1 MILGVVVKRWHKK
14 LMRPF
19 LERVV
24 SPPFPTMSV
33 SIQASFLNSSDTT
46 PVLACRIRPSTDPT
60 GVRRNFHVAFLLDKS
75 GSMGGSRIEGLKT
88 TLQLF
93 LDAIPKGDIVT
104 FIPYDNKSTVL
115 AEAVVISDETRA
127 SLKTAVDGLDA
138 NGGTNLESA
147 LLLLREAV
155 SQKKDAGTQDL
166 LHPPIDSLFILTDGE
181 INEGVS
187 ASSGLQRLIRG
198 AVPTGTPVN
207 TLGLGDACSARLLR
221 ALAEPSR
228 GVYTYADKGEVFPKM
243 VGEVMAGLESE
254 VGRNGRLV
262 LPAGWTCLELG
273 EHTTDA
279 LVGTLVDGK
288 DEWVVLRGPG
298 SATGVAIGTT
308 LTFTWSS
315 GGVAQTATC
324 VIDDALPA
332 VTVAEQLAR
341 VRVAAVFQAV
351 TEHLEER
358 RIEEARTQLTALNV
372 ELGAS
377 LAKDTSSVL
386 SFMAQVDENLELLRD
401 QFVAGPFAGPQGPP
415 MMRRAGAGGPI
426 PPPPDLAPVLS
437 RMHSNTSAVS
447 TQRGFFSRVSSNDP
461 GVVTFSS
468 PLQAHTGRTLSSQ
481 YSQARDPD
489 HTSPPS
495 SPVSPA
501 RRQVGTHTPRTDLVA
516 GTTTAFPIV
525 TTPPSTVNHI
535 DGTPP
540 VSS

>member
-1 MILGVVVKRWHKK
+1 
-14 LMRPF
+14 MRPF

-24 SPPFPTMSV
+24 SPPFLMSV
-33 SIQASFLNSSDTT
+33 SIQASFLNSSDAA
-46 PVLACRIRPSTDPT
+46 PVVACRIRPSTDPT
-60 GVRRNFHVAFLLDKS
+60 CVRRNFHVAFCLDKS
-75 GSMGGSRIEGLKT
+75 GSMGGPRIEGLKT

-93 LDAIPKGDIVT
+93 LDAIPNGDVVT

-115 AEAVVISDETRA
+115 AEAVVISDVSRA
-127 SLKTAVDGLDA
+127 SLKTAIDGLEA
-138 NGGTNLESA
+138 NGGTNLEAA

-155 SQKKDAGTQDL
+155 SQKKDVETQAF

-198 AVPTGTPVN
+198 AVPAGTPVN
-207 TLGLGDACSARLLR
+207 TLGLGEACSARLLR
-221 ALAEPSR
+221 ALAEPNR

-243 VGEVMAGLESE
+243 VGEVMAGLASE
-254 VGRNGRLV
+254 VGRNGRLA

-288 DEWVVLRGPG
+288 DEWVVLRGPTSG
-298 SATGVAIGTT
+298 ATQT

-324 VIDDALPA
+324 AIDDALPA

-401 QFVAGPFAGPQGPP
+401 QFVAGNFAGPQGP
-415 MMRRAGAGGPI
+415 MIRRAGAGGPI

-468 PLQAHTGRTLSSQ
+468 PLQANTSRTMSSQ

-489 HTSPPS
+489 HVSPPS
-495 SPVSPA
+495 SPVSPV
-501 RRQVGTHTPRTDLVA
+501 RRQLGTHTPRTDLA
-516 GTTTAFPIV
+516 TGTTTAFPV
-525 TTPPSTVNHI
+525 VASPSTVNHI
-535 DGTPP
+535 DTTIVATPEPATFNATPP

>member
-1 MILGVVVKRWHKK
+1 
-14 LMRPF
+14 
-19 LERVV
+19 
-24 SPPFPTMSV
+24 
-33 SIQASFLNSSDTT
+33 
-46 PVLACRIRPSTDPT
+46 
-60 GVRRNFHVAFLLDKS
+60 
-75 GSMGGSRIEGLKT
+75 MGGARIEGLKT

-138 NGGTNLESA
+138 NGGTNLEGA

-155 SQKKDAGTQDL
+155 YQKKDAGTQAL

-198 AVPTGTPVN
+198 AVPAGTPVN
-207 TLGLGDACSARLLR
+207 TLGLGEACSARLLR
-221 ALAEPSR
+221 ALAEPNR

-243 VGEVMAGLESE
+243 VGEVMAGLASE
-254 VGRNGRLV
+254 VGRNGRLA
-262 LPAGWTCLELG
+262 LPAGWSCLELG

-288 DEWVVLRGPG
+288 DEWVVLRGPSG
-298 SATGVAIGTT
+298 GATQT

-324 VIDDALPA
+324 SIDDSLPA

-401 QFVAGPFAGPQGPP
+401 QFVAGNFAGPQGPP

-468 PLQAHTGRTLSSQ
+468 PLQANTGRTMSSQ

-501 RRQVGTHTPRTDLVA
+501 RRQVGTHTPRTDLAA
-516 GTTTAFPIV
+516 GTTTTFPIV
-525 TTPPSTVNHI
+525 VTPPSI
-535 DGTPP
+535 DTANVATPEP
-540 VSS
+540 ATFNTSVVS